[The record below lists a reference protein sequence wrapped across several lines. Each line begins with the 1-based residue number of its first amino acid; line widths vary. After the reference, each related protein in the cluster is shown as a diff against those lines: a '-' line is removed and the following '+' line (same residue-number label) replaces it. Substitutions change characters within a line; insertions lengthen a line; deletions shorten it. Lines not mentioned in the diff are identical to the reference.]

1 MWTTRFNISEKLNDE
16 TYLMVVYLYKH
27 THSPSFKHRWEFFI
41 CQPDTKL
48 IETSCF
54 SPVLQLGP
62 SVRTPAWPSEKTKA
76 AAADL
81 YIIASRWHHQTEE
94 LLLKWW
100 NNMDSGNCRRTS
112 KYCIDKHTPRPVGWW
127 KTEMLQV
134 IQEKATRQTGGKK
147 NAGRMNRFF

>member
-1 MWTTRFNISEKLNDE
+1 MTKHNWWSFIYTSTHTIPVLNIDE
-16 TYLMVVYLYKH
+16 NL
-27 THSPSFKHRWEFFI
+27 FI

-62 SVRTPAWPSEKTKA
+62 SVRTPAWPSEKTKT

-81 YIIASRWHHQTEE
+81 HIIASRWHHQTEE
-94 LLLKWW
+94 LLLKRW
-100 NNMDSGNCRRTS
+100 NNMDSGRRRRTS

-147 NAGRMNRFF
+147 KTLDGWIIFFF